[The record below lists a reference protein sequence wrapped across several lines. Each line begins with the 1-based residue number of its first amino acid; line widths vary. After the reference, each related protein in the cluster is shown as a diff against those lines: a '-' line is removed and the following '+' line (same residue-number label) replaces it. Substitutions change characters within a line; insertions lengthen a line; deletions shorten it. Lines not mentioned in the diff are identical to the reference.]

1 MASGANTANARVP
14 TPPPGIRNLVSAKTA
29 ELSKMWRRG
38 TGQITWP
45 DCRVFAPNPT
55 LQRPPR
61 LANLA
66 PGAFKAFDSVVAFW
80 RWVRVACPRCGRA
93 DTVAAQGWSK
103 IRRVM
108 GLVPHYLVGGEGCD
122 RPYFAACCASLRLTL
137 HPHVLPPHPLPM
149 RQPLPARPAAGT
161 EAVEDEEVGDAVDD
175 GEGIAPTGGTGG
187 GGRSSGGRE
196 AAAASS
202 GDFGFCIPLGC

>member
-1 MASGANTANARVP
+1 MASGANPANARVP
-14 TPPPGIRNLVSAKTA
+14 TAPPGIRNLVSAKTA

-45 DCRVFAPNPT
+45 DFRVFAPNPT

-66 PGAFKAFDSVVAFW
+66 PDAFKAFGSVVAFWAPHMFW

-108 GLVPHYLVGGEGCD
+108 GLVPHYLVGYRYRCI
-122 RPYFAACCASLRLTL
+122 ACPGRRLGKGATGL
-137 HPHVLPPHPLPM
+137 TW
-149 RQPLPARPAAGT
+149 RPAVPRSASPCT
-161 EAVEDEEVGDAVDD
+161 LTSYPLTPCQCANHSLH
-175 GEGIAPTGGTGG
+175 
-187 GGRSSGGRE
+187 GRRQ
-196 AAAASS
+196 AQK
-202 GDFGFCIPLGC
+202 L